1 MNARIQAEPGTGPG
15 TGPGTAPEAPGTDFK
30 SVPTKCQ
37 SLQELVT
44 PGTDFKS
51 VPTKRQ
57 PLHRGQVSKLSSVA
71 NHRGQ
76 ILNLSPFIR
85 VMASGVRV
93 QIQSLAGLAGLL
105 LGIFTLTPIFIPGQ
119 TAIADGTT
127 ADAYTLSQAFLDTL
141 VRDAR
146 VQAAENRVAEA
157 RERLVEVNSS
167 RRPSLTISGNTGYA
181 HNQSEARVRQTY
193 EGHSYRGR
201 VQLNQNLYTF
211 GRLEGRQ
218 RRAEAEIAEAE
229 YAFEEVRQEILAE
242 VARAFSEQLFRERIY
257 ESRRAFELLLGDL
270 EGIARSR
277 IELGTLDR
285 TELFEVL
292 RRQHQG
298 RAQRIEANSR
308 YRVARAQLARLTGS
322 IHDNLAPTSLAGLEL
337 ATPANLEYAL
347 NQAESQSPAL
357 LRAHMRLEAAEGELD
372 YRKAEL
378 WPTLSLEV
386 NASAGHVGPIDT
398 RDIVG
403 GVNLSVPMYEGGLKR
418 SQLRGARLAVETA
431 RRELSAERE
440 QVDINVR
447 SNWDL
452 LQGLIHSLREFEG
465 AVTDMEEVI
474 ELTGSKLDVGRATF
488 VQHIEARQ
496 SALDVE
502 FDMLDSRL
510 RLEETRIALLR
521 ILAELTP

>member
-1 MNARIQAEPGTGPG
+1 MLDFEHRYSGECRNPVKQGV
-15 TGPGTAPEAPGTDFK
+15 APG
-30 SVPTKCQ
+30 
-37 SLQELVT
+37 LQHA
-44 PGTDFKS
+44 GA
-51 VPTKRQ
+51 
-57 PLHRGQVSKLSSVA
+57 GSSDT
-71 NHRGQ
+71 
-76 ILNLSPFIR
+76 
-85 VMASGVRV
+85 
-93 QIQSLAGLAGLL
+93 LL
-105 LGIFTLTPIFIPGQ
+105 YWMPGQ
-119 TAIADGTT
+119 ARHDDKGAYRHDGKGPHRLDGKRTHRHDDKGIKYLAILFISLCLGHTAIADET

-146 VQAAENRVAEA
+146 VHAAENRVAEA

-167 RRPSLTISGNTGYA
+167 RRPSLTITGNTGYA
-181 HNQSEARVRQTY
+181 HNRSEARVRQIY

-201 VQLNQNLYTF
+201 LNLNQNLYTF

-257 ESRRAFELLLGDL
+257 ESRRAFELLLGEL

-292 RRQHQG
+292 RRQHQS

-347 NQAESQSPAL
+347 NQAEGRSPSL
-357 LRAHMRLEAAEGELD
+357 LRARMRLEAAEGELD
-372 YRKAEL
+372 FRKAEL

-465 AVTDMEEVI
+465 AVSDMEEVI

-496 SALDVE
+496 SALNVE

-521 ILAELTP
+521 ILAEA

>member
-1 MNARIQAEPGTGPG
+1 MNTHDHLRTGHSCTGAHSCESRNPAHIHSCESRNPAHVHSCESRNPAHVHSCFRRNDWFLTILLILLCLGQA
-15 TGPGTAPEAPGTDFK
+15 
-30 SVPTKCQ
+30 
-37 SLQELVT
+37 
-44 PGTDFKS
+44 
-51 VPTKRQ
+51 
-57 PLHRGQVSKLSSVA
+57 
-71 NHRGQ
+71 
-76 ILNLSPFIR
+76 
-85 VMASGVRV
+85 
-93 QIQSLAGLAGLL
+93 
-105 LGIFTLTPIFIPGQ
+105 
-119 TAIADGTT
+119 AIADEI

-141 VRDAR
+141 TRDAR

-157 RERLVEVNSS
+157 RERLVEVNTS
-167 RRPSLTISGNTGYA
+167 RRPSLTITGNTGYS
-181 HNQSEARVRQTY
+181 HNRSEARVRQTY

-201 VQLNQNLYTF
+201 LQLNQNLYTF

-229 YAFEEVRQEILAE
+229 YAFEEVRQEVLAE
-242 VARAFSEQLFRERIY
+242 VARAFSEQLLRERIY
-257 ESRRAFELLLGDL
+257 ESRRDFEKLLVEL
-270 EGIARSR
+270 EDIARRR
-277 IELGTLDR
+277 IEQGSLDR

-292 RRQHQG
+292 RRLHQA

-308 YRVARAQLARLTGS
+308 YRVARAQLARLSGS
-322 IHDNLAPTSLAGLEL
+322 SHDVLAPTSLAGLEL
-337 ATPANLEYAL
+337 ATPANLDYAL
-347 NQAESQSPAL
+347 NQAEIQSPSL
-357 LRAHMRLEAAEGELD
+357 LRARMRLEAAEGELD
-372 YRKAEL
+372 FRKAEL

-431 RRELSAERE
+431 RRDLSAERD
-440 QVDINVR
+440 QVNIDVR

-465 AVTDMEEVI
+465 AVTEMEEVI
-474 ELTGSKLDVGRATF
+474 ELTGSKLDIGRATF

-521 ILAELTP
+521 LLAELTP

>member
-1 MNARIQAEPGTGPG
+1 MNTTFG
-15 TGPGTAPEAPGTDFK
+15 
-30 SVPTKCQ
+30 
-37 SLQELVT
+37 
-44 PGTDFKS
+44 
-51 VPTKRQ
+51 
-57 PLHRGQVSKLSSVA
+57 
-71 NHRGQ
+71 
-76 ILNLSPFIR
+76 
-85 VMASGVRV
+85 VMTFGVRV
-93 QIQSLAGLAGLL
+93 KIRSLAGLAGLLLGILTFGVRVKIQSLAGLAGLLLGIFTFGVRVKIQSLAGLAGLL
-105 LGIFTLTPIFIPGQ
+105 LGIFTLTPIFILGH
-119 TAIADGTT
+119 TAIAAET
-127 ADAYTLSQAFLDTL
+127 AGAYTLSEAFLDAL
-141 VRDAR
+141 ARDAR
-146 VQAAENRVAEA
+146 VQAADNRVAEA

-167 RRPSLTISGNTGYA
+167 RRPSLTITGNTGYS
-181 HNQSEARVRQTY
+181 HNRSEARVRQTY

-218 RRAEAEIAEAE
+218 RRAEAEIAEAD

-257 ESRRAFELLLGDL
+257 ESRRSFELLLGEL

-347 NQAESQSPAL
+347 NQAESQSPSL
-357 LRAHMRLEAAEGELD
+357 LRARMRLEAAEGELD

-465 AVTDMEEVI
+465 AVSDMEEVI
-474 ELTGSKLDVGRATF
+474 ELTGNKLDVGRATF

-496 SALDVE
+496 SALNVE

-510 RLEETRIALLR
+510 RLDETRIALLR
-521 ILAELTP
+521 LLAELSP